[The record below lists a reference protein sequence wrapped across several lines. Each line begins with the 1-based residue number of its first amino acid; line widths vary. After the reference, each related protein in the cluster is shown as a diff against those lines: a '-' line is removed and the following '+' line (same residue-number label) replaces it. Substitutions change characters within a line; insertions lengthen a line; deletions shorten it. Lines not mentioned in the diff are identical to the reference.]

1 MNGVTEFV
9 RTLGPARLAAMGA
22 VAAGLVGF
30 LIFLMLRFSQ
40 PQLGVLYTDL
50 TFNDSL
56 QIVKKLESMNIPH
69 EIRQDGSI
77 ILAPKDKVLR
87 LRMEM
92 ADSGLPAGGTVGYEI
107 FDKADTLGA
116 TSFVQNINRVRAIEG
131 ELARTI
137 RVLQRIIMARVHLV
151 LPKRELFGRKS
162 REPSASIVVKT
173 RGELDPGQI
182 KAIQHLAAS
191 AVDGL
196 KPSRVSIVNESGRL
210 LASGREDGPLSGGT
224 EFGERNRAVERR
236 MRREIEDIVASIVGN
251 GRVRVRVSTEM
262 DYSKVTKT
270 TDVYDPDGQ
279 VVRSTQSRQ
288 ESANATTPNGNDGVS
303 VGNELPAANAEP
315 GSDGSQQENSN
326 KSEEVVNYEI
336 SRTTMTETA
345 EGGRVK
351 RLSVAVLVDGIYQKD
366 AQGAVTYSPRP
377 EEQLDQIRT
386 LVRSAIGFVKDRG
399 DEVQVVNLR
408 FAETQAPAVADG
420 GEQGW
425 LDSFMSMSKDDYFT
439 IAELTV
445 VGLISLLVLLLVVRP
460 LVRRIITPEQNAPA
474 LEVLTAGDTP
484 LLAGPDGQP
493 LSGDNLALPA
503 PSSPMEETLKS
514 ARVAGDI
521 QAKAVDDVGETI
533 KSNPD
538 EAVTIVR
545 DWIQQTA

>member
-137 RVLQRIIMARVHLV
+137 RVLRRIIMARVHLV

-196 KPSRVSIVNESGRL
+196 KPSRVSIVNESGVL

-236 MRREIEDIVASIVGN
+236 MRREIEDIVASIVGS

-366 AQGAVTYSPRP
+366 AQGTVTYSPRP

-399 DEVQVVNLR
+399 DQVQVVNLR

-503 PSSPMEETLKS
+503 PSSPMAETLKS